1 MTVRGSLANVS
12 RRVRSFASKLTPLIV
27 AVAVVSWTIA
37 LRCAVTVLSAT
48 SSIGP
53 SFAQNAAPR
62 TWTIVPQAG
71 GDLGVTF
78 SLGWTLGTHQGRASR
93 VTGSL
98 DAQLDPL
105 VVSQGEFRV
114 PIAAMSTGSTTRDC
128 HMREALGIDY
138 ARSHF
143 PAEHVCVNDQVPVSG
158 PDSVVYP
165 DIVIKVQGVRPS
177 QGVTSGSALRL
188 TPAQPVEAQVLFS
201 LSTHGTTRDMSAP
214 IRLQLTKPDVVQ
226 VQMEFEVKLADFGL
240 VVKMPA
246 LMKVEDRAK
255 VKLNLLLGRSSD

>member
-1 MTVRGSLANVS
+1 VTVRGSLANVL
-12 RRVRSFASKLTPLIV
+12 RRVRAFAPNLTPLIV
-27 AVAVVSWTIA
+27 AVALIGWTIA

-53 SFAQNAAPR
+53 SFVQNAGPGN
-62 TWTIVPQAG
+62 WTIVPQAG

-98 DAQLDPL
+98 DAQIEPL
-105 VVSQGEFRV
+105 AVTQGEFRV

-138 ARSHF
+138 ARSRF
-143 PAEHVCVNDQVPVSG
+143 PAEHVCANDQVPASG

-165 DIVIKVQGVRPS
+165 DIVIKVQGMRPA
-177 QGVTSGSALRL
+177 QGAASGPALRL
-188 TPAQPVEAQVLFS
+188 TPMQWVDTQVSFG
-201 LSTHGTTRDMSAP
+201 LSMHGTTRDMSAP
-214 IRLQLTKPDVVQ
+214 MRLQLIKPDVVQ

>member
-1 MTVRGSLANVS
+1 VTVRGS
-12 RRVRSFASKLTPLIV
+12 V
-27 AVAVVSWTIA
+27 AVAAISWTM
-37 LRCAVTVLSAT
+37 AVSGAAIVLSAT
-48 SSIGP
+48 SSRGP
-53 SFAQNAAPR
+53 SFVQDAALR
-62 TWTIVPQAG
+62 TWTIVPKAG

-93 VTGSL
+93 VSGSL
-98 DAQLDPL
+98 DAQIEPL
-105 VVSQGEFRV
+105 AVTQGEFRV
-114 PIAAMSTGSTTRDC
+114 PIAAMSTCSTTRDC

-138 ARSHF
+138 ARSRF
-143 PAEHVCVNDQVPVSG
+143 PAEHVCANDQVPVSG

-165 DIVIKVQGVRPS
+165 DIVIKVQGMRPA
-177 QGVTSGSALRL
+177 QGAASGPALRL
-188 TPAQPVEAQVLFS
+188 TPMQWVDTQVSFG
-201 LSTHGTTRDMSAP
+201 LSMHGTTRDMSAP
-214 IRLQLTKPDVVQ
+214 MRLQLIKPDVVQ

>member
-1 MTVRGSLANVS
+1 MTVRSS
-12 RRVRSFASKLTPLIV
+12 V
-27 AVAVVSWTIA
+27 AVAAISWTM
-37 LRCAVTVLSAT
+37 AVCGAAIVLPAI
-48 SSIGP
+48 SSSGP
-53 SFAQNAAPR
+53 PFVQNAALR

-98 DAQLDPL
+98 EAQIEPL
-105 VVSQGEFRV
+105 AVTQGEFRV
-114 PIAAMSTGSTTRDC
+114 PITAMSTGSTTRDC

-165 DIVIKVQGVRPS
+165 DIVIKVQGVRP
-177 QGVTSGSALRL
+177 QGVASGPAQML
-188 TPAQPVEAQVLFS
+188 TPMQWVDTHVSFR
-201 LSTHGTTRDMSAP
+201 LSMHGTTRDMAAP
-214 IRLQLTKPDVVQ
+214 IRLQLIKPDVVQ

>member
-1 MTVRGSLANVS
+1 MTVCGSVADVS
-12 RRVRSFASKLTPLIV
+12 RRARTFLSGLTLLVV
-27 AVAVVSWTIA
+27 AVAVIGWTMA
-37 LRCAVTVLSAT
+37 LSCAVTVLSAT
-48 SSIGP
+48 SSGSP
-53 SFAQNAAPR
+53 SFVQQAAPA

-78 SLGWTLGTHQGRASR
+78 TLGWTLGTHQGRASR

-98 DAQLDPL
+98 EAQVDPL
-105 VVSQGEFRV
+105 VVTQGEFRV
-114 PIAAMSTGSTTRDC
+114 PITAMSTGSTTRDC

-143 PAEHVCVNDQVPVSG
+143 PADHVCANDQVPASG

-165 DIVIKVQGVRPS
+165 DIVIKVQGMRPG
-177 QGVTSGSALRL
+177 QGVGSAPAQRL
-188 TPAQPVEAQVLFS
+188 TPTQSVDAQVLLG
-201 LSTHGTTRDMSAP
+201 LSMHGTTRNLSAP
-214 IRLQLTKPDVVQ
+214 IRLQLIKPDLVQ

-246 LMKVEDRAK
+246 LMKVEDRAT
-255 VKLNLLLGRSSD
+255 VKLNLLLARSSA